1 MPDLPISL
9 HETHVNSQHTS
20 TNQST
25 MSNTPTIDRTSA
37 NSISFHKDIL
47 TTIGNTPLVRLNS
60 VTSGLDPLVLAKVE
74 SFNPGGSVKDRIGWP
89 IIEDA
94 ERDGRLR
101 PGGTIVEATS
111 GNTGVGLAIA
121 AAIKGYRCIFVM
133 PDKMSQEKILL
144 LRAYGARVVVTP
156 TAVEPE
162 DPRSYYS
169 VARRLVEETPN
180 SILANQYYNPVN
192 PQAHYDS
199 TGPEIWEQT
208 AGQITH
214 LIAGM
219 GTGGTITGTGRY
231 LKEQNPHTQVVGVD
245 PIGSI
250 LYELHRSG
258 QYTMAEGYKVEGIGE
273 DFLPGTT
280 DMSVIDEII
289 QVNDRESLLMTRR
302 LVREEGIF
310 SGGSGGAVVMGALRY
325 IHNQHLGPE
334 AVVVI
339 ILPDS
344 GSRYLSKVFDDD
356 WMRENGFLDQVWSDI
371 RAGDIQSKK
380 DSGQIYTA
388 RAGDRLLDVVTLMK
402 EHNVSQLPVVNT
414 EDRLVGL
421 VSEIDLLN
429 HLLKTDHVHQA
440 DETIEGMLNTD
451 VPVVGQNA
459 RLETLMSL
467 IKDRPAVVIVNNEDR
482 VKGILTKIDILDY
495 LSSQLK

>member
-1 MPDLPISL
+1 MMIDPELNQRA
-9 HETHVNSQHTS
+9 ETNKIEYHDN
-20 TNQST
+20 
-25 MSNTPTIDRTSA
+25 
-37 NSISFHKDIL
+37 IL
-47 TTIGNTPLVRLNS
+47 STIGHTPLVRVNS
-60 VTSGLDPLVLAKVE
+60 VTSGLEPLVLAKVE
-74 SFNPGGSVKDRIGWP
+74 YFNPGGSVKDRIGWP

-101 PGGTIVEATS
+101 PGGTIIEATS

-192 PQAHYDS
+192 PQAHYIT
-199 TGPEIWEQT
+199 TGPELWAQT
-208 AGQITH
+208 SGRITH
-214 LIAGM
+214 LIVGM
-219 GTGGTITGTGRY
+219 GTGGTISGTGRY
-231 LKEQNPHTQVVGVD
+231 LKEQNPNVQVIGVD

-258 QYTMAEGYKVEGIGE
+258 NYTEAEGYKVEGIGE

-280 DMSVIDEII
+280 DLSIVDEII

-302 LVREEGIF
+302 LVREEGLF
-310 SGGSGGAVVMGALRY
+310 GGGSSGSVMAGALKY
-325 IHNQHLGPE
+325 IRQHRLGPE
-334 AVVVI
+334 AIVVV

-344 GSRYLSKVFDDD
+344 GSRYLSKVYDDD
-356 WMRENGFLDQVWSDI
+356 WMRENGFLDQIWSDI
-371 RAGDIQSKK
+371 RAGDIQGTKE
-380 DSGQIYTA
+380 SGRVYTA
-388 RAGDRLLDVVTLMK
+388 RATDLLKEVVAQMK
-402 EHNVSQLPVVNT
+402 DHNVSQLPVVN
-414 EDRLVGL
+414 DDGRLVGL

-429 HLLKTDHVHQA
+429 HMLLSNHVHQPN
-440 DETIEGMLNTD
+440 ETIEGMINTN
-451 VPVVGQNA
+451 VPIVGPNA
-459 RLETLMSL
+459 QLETLMSL
-467 IKDRPAVVIVNNEDR
+467 IKDRAAVVIVNHEDQ
-482 VKGILTKIDILDY
+482 VEGILTKIDILDF
-495 LSSQLK
+495 LSSQIR

>member
-1 MPDLPISL
+1 MDY
-9 HETHVNSQHTS
+9 H
-20 TNQST
+20 
-25 MSNTPTIDRTSA
+25 D
-37 NSISFHKDIL
+37 DIL

-60 VTSGLDPLVLAKVE
+60 VTSGLEPTVLAKVE
-74 SFNPGGSVKDRIGWP
+74 FFNPGGSVKDRIGWP

-94 ERDGRLR
+94 EREGRLR
-101 PGGTIVEATS
+101 PGGTIIEATS

-192 PQAHYDS
+192 PQAHYDT

-208 AGQITH
+208 SGRITH

-219 GTGGTITGTGRY
+219 GTGGTITGVSRF
-231 LKEQNPHTQVVGVD
+231 LKQQNPAIQIIGVD

-250 LYELHRSG
+250 LFELHRSG
-258 QYTMAEGYKVEGIGE
+258 KYTAAEGYKVEGIGE

-280 DMSVIDEII
+280 DLSAIDEII

-310 SGGSGGAVVMGALRY
+310 SGGSCGAAVIGAVKY
-325 IHNQHLGPE
+325 IQKHQLSSD
-334 AVVVI
+334 AVVVV

-356 WMRENGFLDQVWSDI
+356 WMRENGFLDQAWTDI
-371 RAGDIQSKK
+371 RAGDIHSKK
-380 DSGQIYTA
+380 DSGLIYTA
-388 RAGDRLLDVVTLMK
+388 RTTDLLLDVVTLMK
-402 EHNVSQLPVVNT
+402 DHNISQLPVINAG
-414 EDRLVGL
+414 DRLVGL

-429 HLLKTDHVHQA
+429 HMLLADHVHKA
-440 DETIEGMLNTD
+440 NETIEGMINTD
-451 VPVVGQNA
+451 VPVVSPNT

-467 IKDRPAVVIVNNEDR
+467 IKDRAAVVIVNNNDQ

-495 LSSQLK
+495 LSSQIR